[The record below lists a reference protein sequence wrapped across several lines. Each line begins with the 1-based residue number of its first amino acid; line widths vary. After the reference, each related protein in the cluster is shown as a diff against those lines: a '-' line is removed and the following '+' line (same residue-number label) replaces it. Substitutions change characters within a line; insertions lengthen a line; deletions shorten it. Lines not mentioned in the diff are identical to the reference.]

1 MLINLKIFSCCVF
14 LNHDSHA
21 VLSGAEDIS
30 AQPTAGRPK
39 AGRPEAARG
48 AQDGKGDRR
57 QISTG
62 RRKQTV
68 SNQDR
73 HQLSRFDRQ
82 QAYARSRP
90 RREEQRAVPLGARG
104 KHSRRVDQRSNA
116 QARVRDS
123 SNKVAWSGVGL
134 GGGRRG
140 EPMRDPIGRARKHE
154 AASQVY
160 KARRIQIRDSV
171 CPKNGSRPN
180 CWPPGAGAT

>member
-1 MLINLKIFSCCVF
+1 METKKEG
-14 LNHDSHA
+14 D
-21 VLSGAEDIS
+21 G
-30 AQPTAGRPK
+30 GRPVLVK
-39 AGRPEAARG
+39 NEGRPAKGRPAGGGARCT
-48 AQDGKGDRR
+48 RR
-57 QISTG
+57 EGRSTADFDG

-140 EPMRDPIGRARKHE
+140 EPMRDPTGRARKHE